1 MGASPSGICP
11 MHMRIPVNPV
21 LQPGC
26 NRERFSTE
34 TRRNY
39 ERQLDVVNRRIAN
52 GQPVDSESLY
62 KDDVTMQF
70 YVAQYRG
77 YHYNIAKWGDTQRR
91 DHRKSRK
98 LSGPVYSM
106 SVPTTNTREESALTL
121 SEIFLAFQAPAAWRY
136 PNYTFTSLA
145 DLVQQAYTN
154 DYVRFHHMIRKKQ
167 SFIADLLLND
177 ENPFVSTG
185 DIPYHALKYD
195 YGIKVYIGS
204 EDLILKPRWNRDR
217 KAERPYSGVVYV
229 LLHPIGDY
237 AASDAAEQQSPNHLT
252 SLNYSGRVQIP
263 VVIAPERETSFPGYI
278 PKDRLV
284 YQHVAR
290 YPSFEHEWRQNFYTK
305 YGLTERLYQE
315 LSKLLDNHPPHSKER
330 IQTELL
336 LAEWLCCY
344 HGLRLVELARRIAED
359 D

>member
-154 DYVRFHHMIRKKQ
+154 DYVRFHHMIR
-167 SFIADLLLND
+167 
-177 ENPFVSTG
+177 
-185 DIPYHALKYD
+185 
-195 YGIKVYIGS
+195 S